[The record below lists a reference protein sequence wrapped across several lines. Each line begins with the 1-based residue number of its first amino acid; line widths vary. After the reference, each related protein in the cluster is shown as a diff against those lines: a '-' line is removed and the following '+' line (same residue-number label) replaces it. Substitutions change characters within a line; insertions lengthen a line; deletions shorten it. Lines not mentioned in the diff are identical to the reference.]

1 MRSETEQPRPGPRPA
16 SEPLG
21 REIWIVAGVVVL
33 GAIMAVLDTTIVNV
47 ALHTLGDD
55 LDTDLSTV
63 QWAVTGYF
71 LAMGL
76 VIPLSGW
83 ASERFGTKP
92 LWLASLGLFV
102 VGSVLSGAAWSVGSL
117 IAFRVVQGLGGG
129 MIMPLAQTILAT
141 AAGPRRM
148 GRVMS
153 IIGVPMLLGPILG
166 PVLGGALVDH
176 DWRWIF
182 YINLPIGVAAMIA
195 AARLLPGT
203 PPDRETAGR
212 LDTRGLVL
220 LAGSLVLTLYG
231 LSRAGTEGFGDTTV
245 IVTLAAGVLLGA
257 AFCVSALRLGQGAL
271 IDLRLFADRTFSA
284 ASVTT
289 FLFSVGLFGSM
300 LLLPLFYQTAKGE
313 SALTAGLL
321 LAPQGFGAALAMPFA
336 GILTDR
342 LGAGRVVPVGVTLAL
357 LGTVVY
363 TQVSADTSYGLLAAA
378 LVLRGFG
385 LGAVMTPALSSAY
398 ATLSKEAVPRA
409 SSTITI
415 LQQLG
420 GSFGS
425 AVITVVLTS
434 RLTAQL
440 PGGGAGAAEGST
452 NLPDQ
457 VRERFAEPLAT
468 AFAQTFWVAF
478 GLAALIYLPALLL
491 PRTGADK
498 AADGPPGT
506 AGGQQSTTVI

>member
-1 MRSETEQPRPGPRPA
+1 MRSNSS

-21 REIWIVAGVVVL
+21 RDIWVVAMVVVL
-33 GAIMAVLDTTIVNV
+33 GAVMAVLDTTIVNV
-47 ALHTLGDD
+47 ALHTLSDD
-55 LDTDLSTV
+55 LDTGLSTV
-63 QWAVTGYF
+63 QWTVTGYF

-76 VIPLSGW
+76 VIPFAGW
-83 ASERFGTKP
+83 GSEHFGVKP
-92 LWLASLGLFV
+92 LWLLSLGLFIA
-102 VGSVLSGAAWSVGSL
+102 GSVLSGAAWSIGSL

-141 AAGPRRM
+141 AAGPARM

-153 IIGVPMLLGPILG
+153 VIGVPMLLGPVLG
-166 PVLGGALVDH
+166 PVLGGWLVDY

-182 YINLPIGVAAMIA
+182 YVNAPVGVAAFTVA
-195 AARLLPGT
+195 LRLLPDTRPVPGA
-203 PPDRETAGR
+203 AGK
-212 LDTRGLVL
+212 LDTRGFAL
-220 LAGSLVLTLYG
+220 LAGALVLALYG
-231 LSRAGTEGFGDTTV
+231 LSRAGTDGFDDP
-245 IVTLAAGVLLGA
+245 AAIACLGA
-257 AFCVSALRLGQGAL
+257 AVVLGVLFSVSALRLGGRAL

-284 ASVTT
+284 AAVTT

-321 LAPQGFGAALAMPFA
+321 LAPQGFGAALAMPVA

-342 LGAGRVVPVGVTLAL
+342 IGAGRVVPVGVTLAL

-363 TQVSADTSYGLLAAA
+363 TQVTPDTSYGLLAAA

-409 SSTITI
+409 SSTVTI
-415 LQQLG
+415 LQQVG

-425 AVITVVLTS
+425 AVIAVVLS
-434 RLTAQL
+434 GRISAEL
-440 PGGGAGAAEGST
+440 PGGRPAEG
-452 NLPDQ
+452 
-457 VRERFAEPLAT
+457 PLVT

-491 PRTGADK
+491 PRHGTDR
-498 AADGPPGT
+498 AAP
-506 AGGQQSTTVI
+506 AEEESTHSP